1 MDDEDRGE
9 MKVGDTLVTTNT
21 FNRSQHSDQLAKT
34 LSLKMKTSVG
44 YEILKN
50 MQISKR

>member
-1 MDDEDRGE
+1 MDEEDRGE
-9 MKVGDTLVTTNT
+9 MKVGDTLITTKT
-21 FNRSQHSDQLAKT
+21 FNRTQHDDQLSKT

-50 MQISKR
+50 M